1 MNSFNEL
8 KRRTLA
14 KVVSWRIIQTVSH
27 TINGFIVSGS
37 WMIGLNIAGWALVIN
52 SMLYWAHER
61 AWNKWKWSRDV
72 SIKVFSEHWRRS
84 ISKTLSWRI
93 LITISNFVI
102 PFIVTGNLLM
112 SLGFLSL
119 ATLLNMVLYW
129 AHERGWNY
137 VKWGKQVVEQQIEQ
151 P

>member
-1 MNSFNEL
+1 MSSFNEL

-14 KVVSWRIIQTVSH
+14 KVISWRVIQTFSH

-37 WMIGLNIAGWALVIN
+37 WAIGLNIAGWALLIN
-52 SMLYWAHER
+52 SILFWVHER
-61 AWNKWKWSRDV
+61 LWNKWQWARVV
-72 SIKVFSEHWRRS
+72 SKKIFLERWTRS

-93 LITISNFVI
+93 LITVSNFVI
-102 PFIVTGNLLM
+102 PLIVTGNLIM

-119 ATLLNMVLYW
+119 ATLVNMVLYW

-137 VKWGKQVVEQQIEQ
+137 VTWGKK
-151 P
+151 

>member
-1 MNSFNEL
+1 MTSFNEL

-14 KVVSWRIIQTVSH
+14 KVISWRVIQTFSH

-37 WMIGLNIAGWALVIN
+37 WAIGLNIAGWALLIN
-52 SMLYWAHER
+52 SILFWVHER
-61 AWNKWKWSRDV
+61 LWNKWQWARVISKK
-72 SIKVFSEHWRRS
+72 IFSERYTRS

-102 PFIVTGNLLM
+102 PFIVTGNLIM
-112 SLGFLSL
+112 SLSFLSL
-119 ATLLNMVLYW
+119 ATLVNMALYW

-137 VKWGKQVVEQQIEQ
+137 VTWGKKYND
-151 P
+151 